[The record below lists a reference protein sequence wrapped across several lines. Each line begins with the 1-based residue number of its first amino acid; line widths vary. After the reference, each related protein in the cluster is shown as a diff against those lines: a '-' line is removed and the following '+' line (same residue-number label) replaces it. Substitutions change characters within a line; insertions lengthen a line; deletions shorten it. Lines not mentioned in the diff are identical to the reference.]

1 MPEYFGEFGG
11 EVLRAFKAT
20 VDGKDK
26 EYGRGDTIPSADT
39 KGWSFVV
46 RKTLA
51 SSGKVRWFVSKYEE
65 MKDSVDVEELK
76 KSISE
81 KDKQI
86 RELQDK
92 IVSLNEKQTTKTVK
106 KV

>member
-20 VDGKDK
+20 VDGKEK
-26 EYGRGDTIPSADT
+26 EYSRGDTISSADT
-39 KGWSFVV
+39 QGWSFVV

-76 KSISE
+76 KIIAE
-81 KDKQI
+81 KDAQI
-86 RELQDK
+86 KELQAK
-92 IVSLNEKQTTKTVK
+92 IAEGSKKQKKTEE
-106 KV
+106 